1 MSFHKVAPQPF
12 IKWVGGKRQLLPE
25 LRKRYETA
33 LSMGCT
39 KYAEPFVGGGA
50 VLFDIIST
58 HSFDDVYISDI
69 NAELVNVYNT
79 IRDNVDMLIIELSNI
94 QNLYV
99 PLDDK
104 MRSEFYYN
112 MRVEYNS
119 IIINTNKKN
128 NLRKAVL
135 MMFLNRTCFN
145 GLYRVNSK
153 GYFNVP
159 IGSYKNPKI
168 CDSDNLIAVSK
179 SLRNVRIVHGQFSD
193 SEHFIDKN
201 TLVYFDPPYR
211 PLNTT
216 SMFTSYTESGFNDSE
231 QRRLANYVYQLT
243 DKGAK
248 VIISNSDPGDDFFDE
263 LYKKYKVE
271 RVSASRA
278 INSNAKARGKISEI
292 LVTNYG

>member
-1 MSFHKVAPQPF
+1 MSFHKVTPHPF

-50 VLFDIIST
+50 VLFDIISA
-58 HSFDDVYISDI
+58 HNFEDIYISDI
-69 NAELVNVYNT
+69 NAELINVYNT
-79 IRDNVDMLIIELSNI
+79 IRDNVGILIDELSNM

-99 PLDDK
+99 PLDNK
-104 MRSEFYYN
+104 MRSQFYYN
-112 MRVEYNS
+112 MRDEYNHT
-119 IIINTNKKN
+119 IMGTNKDN
-128 NLRKAVL
+128 VRKAVL

-168 CDSDNLIAVSK
+168 CDSDNLVAVSK
-179 SLRNVRIVHGQFSD
+179 ALRDVRIANGQFSD
-193 SEHFIDKN
+193 SEHFIDNN

-216 SMFTSYTESGFNDSE
+216 SKFTSYTDSGFNDNE
-231 QRRLANYVYQLT
+231 QMRLARYVDQIT
-243 DKGAK
+243 FKGAK
-248 VIISNSDPGDDFFDE
+248 VMLSNSDPGDDFFDK

-292 LVTNYG
+292 LIINYG